1 MKRRVHSGTYGACHL
16 LLARHSVGGA
26 FESQPAERLDNSKSR
41 PYQDPARRGAFFNYI
56 MIYVT
61 LSSVLM
67 TTAGM
72 CLHSVL
78 RADSSDRREAQFLSS
93 LQRAEHQL
101 REDARDDHAVL
112 VSPEELTIGTD
123 DEVLIRWQANRGIL
137 IRTATVSEQMTAS
150 DRFVFP
156 AGSIIEMVHGPE
168 TSVVVR
174 VTEPSVFVTYSPS
187 GSGGSNLN
195 KTVEEASPPTPSHVA
210 QPKTA
215 EIRLRGLQP

>member
-1 MKRRVHSGTYGACHL
+1 MKRRLTFCS
-16 LLARHSVGGA
+16 RS
-26 FESQPAERLDNSKSR
+26 EQRLSDS
-41 PYQDPARRGAFFNYI
+41 DARRGAFFNYI
-56 MIYVT
+56 MVYLT

-67 TTAGM
+67 TAAGL

-78 RADSSDRREAQFLSS
+78 RADSSDRREALLLSS

-101 REDARDDHAVL
+101 RDDSRDQNATL
-112 VSPEELTIGTD
+112 VSSEELTIGTD
-123 DEVLIRWQANRGIL
+123 DGAIIRWQSNRGIL
-137 IRTATVSEQMTAS
+137 TRTATNSEQTIAS

-156 AGSIIEMVHGPE
+156 AGSIIEMVPGPE

-174 VTEPSVFVTYSPS
+174 ITEPSAFVTYSLS

-195 KTVEEASPPTPSHVA
+195 KPVEEASPSTPSHVA

-215 EIRLRGLQP
+215 EIRLRGVQP